1 MCPLWRAHCSSGPGC
16 CNWSTWH
23 LGRQCYSPITDLV
36 LVWDQSSALCR
47 SSTCHPCTCWLT
59 LLISSLSRYLL
70 YQDSPGNGWMR
81 SCCCCHPCTSVVYVW
96 NNQGMVIMKT
106 IALRQ
111 FLLLTKF
118 KICTVLPRNIMAVY
132 EEDDL
137 HCYRSITS
145 KFCLTA
151 TYRCLCFELYF
162 WNSSKLLAVVE
173 LSSWKRTIVL
183 PSMRVKVLETGHH
196 TSV

>member
-1 MCPLWRAHCSSGPGC
+1 
-16 CNWSTWH
+16 
-23 LGRQCYSPITDLV
+23 
-36 LVWDQSSALCR
+36 
-47 SSTCHPCTCWLT
+47 
-59 LLISSLSRYLL
+59 
-70 YQDSPGNGWMR
+70 
-81 SCCCCHPCTSVVYVW
+81 
-96 NNQGMVIMKT
+96 MVIMKT
-106 IALRQ
+106 IAFWQ

-132 EEDDL
+132 EEDNL

-173 LSSWKRTIVL
+173 LFSWKRTTVL

-196 TSV
+196 TSFRLKCLGGILIETLHSHFVYPRCALCLDSCLVGTWVGQ